1 MTDVNAS
8 GQRAAVEASVV
19 VATRDRPGQLR
30 GCLEALTQQI
40 TDRAYEVVVIDDGGE
55 PPVAAS
61 DLAAFPRVRLL
72 REAGRGPAAARNLGV
87 REARGAFILFTDDD
101 ALPEPGWLEAA
112 CRFLDASPSCVGVG
126 GVTVSPPFDYLYEE
140 SVACD
145 VPAYWTCNVA
155 YRRETL
161 EELGAFCE
169 AFRQSCNEDLDLG
182 YRALELGDV
191 GFAPEMRVV
200 HVPRKV
206 SVRQLIARGRLVSN
220 DVLLVSR
227 HPDRYRCPPWYPRR
241 LLPVAGLAVRWSRLL
256 HEEGVSLLRSPRRLA
271 RFFVI
276 ALGQVSLGAA
286 TAVATSTDN
295 GRRRR

>member
-30 GCLEALTQQI
+30 GCLEALTQQT

-61 DLAAFPRVRLL
+61 DVAAFPRARLL
-72 REAGRGPAAARNLGV
+72 RAAGRGPAAARNLGV

-155 YRRETL
+155 YRREAL
-161 EELGAFCE
+161 EKLGGFCE
-169 AFRQSCNEDLDLG
+169 GFRCNEDLDLG
-182 YRALELGDV
+182 YRALGLGRV

-200 HVPRKV
+200 HVPRRV

-227 HPDRYRCPPWYPRR
+227 HPDRYRCPRWYPRR
-241 LLPVAGLAVRWSRLL
+241 LVPVAGLAIRWSRLL
-256 HEEGVSLLRSPRRLA
+256 KEDGVSLLRSPRRLA
-271 RFFVI
+271 RFSTVAVGQV
-276 ALGQVSLGAA
+276 ALGIA
-286 TAVATSTDN
+286 TAVATNPKTPT
-295 GRRRR
+295 RRR